1 MSGRLDIFL
10 CLFVL
15 YSLSAYVAR
24 AFGEMKVSKSVDWK
38 RILKKIGRAVKAVVS
53 NMNGMVYQANGISA
67 GKVSA
72 IASLVLLVFVS
83 YFSIFFLS
91 LLFTS
96 YRTVSQVVAYSITAG
111 IVLVT
116 YALRR
121 RWKGESV
128 QI

>member
-15 YSLSAYVAR
+15 YSLSAYVTR
-24 AFGEMKVSKSVDWK
+24 ALGEIKMSKSVDWK
-38 RILKKIGRAVKAVVS
+38 RILKKIGWALKTVLL
-53 NMNGMVYQANGISA
+53 NMNVMVYQANGISA

-72 IASLVLLVFVS
+72 IALFVLLVFVS

-96 YRTVSQVVAYSITAG
+96 NSTVSQVVAYSITAG